1 MGQSLRLWTPSGL
14 FMRLKIIL
22 LLMVVASGLMACGG
36 GGTQSASAPL
46 IAFKDSEPDFEEI
59 RRETVPQDNCGGTT
73 ELFNTVEKSETIA
86 HTMEVG
92 QEVGLSAEGEVA
104 PGGVGVNLGASVA
117 NHYNLQYGVEQSL
130 SRSIQVGAKDGTCML
145 HEISFLEKWEVGEAV
160 VTVNK
165 QNYKIPYRFRSDF
178 AVRPAGSRDLGC
190 PCSDK
195 LTPTPRPATATPIP
209 PTPTSPPPASG
220 GTEGGDMVRIPAGEF
235 TMGSDKNDSEK
246 PIHQVYLD
254 EYWMDK
260 YETTNAQYAACVN
273 AGKCTPP
280 HEIKSYTRD
289 SYYGNAKY
297 DNFPVI
303 YVDWSQAKSYCEFA
317 GKRLPTEAEWEKA
330 ARGTDGRTYP
340 WGNTNP
346 WDKLLNQNVGD
357 TTEVDSYPSGASP
370 YGVMDMAG
378 NVSEWTSSDYKPYP
392 YKAGDG
398 REELLSNNDKV
409 LRGGSWHS
417 IDYYTRAAY
426 RNGNTPTLSDFVLGF
441 RCAQ

>member
-1 MGQSLRLWTPSGL
+1 
-14 FMRLKIIL
+14 MRLKMIVL
-22 LLMVVASGLMACGG
+22 LIMVASGLMACGG

-46 IAFKDSEPDFEEI
+46 IAFKDSEPDFQEI

-330 ARGTDGRTYP
+330 ARGTDGRMYP
-340 WGNTNP
+340 WGNNEPNDT
-346 WDKLLNQNVGD
+346 LLNYNSNVGD
-357 TTEVDSYPSGASP
+357 TTEVGSYPSGASP
-370 YGVMDMAG
+370 YGVMDMSG
-378 NVSEWTSSDYKPYP
+378 NVREWTSSNYKDYP
-392 YKAGDG
+392 YIANNG
-398 REELLSNNDKV
+398 REEDLLGNYNKV
-409 LRGGSWHS
+409 LRGGSWNL
-417 IDYYTRAAY
+417 DVNDWRAAN
-426 RNGNTPTLSDFVLGF
+426 RFGFDFIPSNNSRYIGF